1 MSAAGWFGYWGVTLP
16 LLLFSAGILAAED
29 GSMKGFVRWW
39 FRAVACLSMFLVGF
53 GLVMAVTGG

>member
-1 MSAAGWFGYWGVTLP
+1 MSVGGWFGYWCVTLV
-16 LLLFSAGILAAED
+16 LLVFSAGILAAED
-29 GSMKGFVRWW
+29 DDMKGFARWW